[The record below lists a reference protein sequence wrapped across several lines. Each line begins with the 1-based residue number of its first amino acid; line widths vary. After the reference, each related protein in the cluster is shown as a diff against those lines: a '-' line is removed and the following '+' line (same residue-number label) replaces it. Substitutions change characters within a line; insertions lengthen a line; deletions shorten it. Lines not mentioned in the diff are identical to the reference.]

1 MRFGKSKR
9 STQIK
14 KAQPKPPPPARPSQ
28 QQNNG
33 HSIMGNVIGGAA
45 SGFGIGTGIEAS
57 RQVVGGI
64 FGNSNEKNSDMT
76 QNQNMSQNQN
86 NLNCNLLMQLIK
98 ECKDSGD
105 MYDYNCKGLIKS
117 FEKHCS

>member
-33 HSIMGNVIGGAA
+33 NSIMGNVIGGAA

-64 FGNSNEKNSDMT
+64 FGNSNEKNSDIS
-76 QNQNMSQNQN
+76 QNQNMSQNQ
-86 NLNCNLLMQLIK
+86 M
-98 ECKDSGD
+98 
-105 MYDYNCKGLIKS
+105 GLQPPPKKKTAC
-117 FEKHCS
+117 FFNVVFFVF